1 MKYYS
6 CLAQMRICRIDIV
19 VCLPYCIQVPTSLW
33 ADDWHFTVDGLK
45 VFAAAFA
52 NDLVHHL
59 RGSGMQVEGSGP
71 RYRARAC

>member
-1 MKYYS
+1 
-6 CLAQMRICRIDIV
+6 
-19 VCLPYCIQVPTSLW
+19 VPTSLW
-33 ADDWHFTVDGLK
+33 ADDWHFTVDGPK